1 MKVKD
6 FFISKTNFKDKFSIA
21 HFPYEFFRNTAEK
34 FLPFKSDKT
43 DRLGNSADTKYI
55 RMQEI
60 KWHSTIKW
68 KLERIF
74 SFRNRNFYYIGIIQD
89 HGISLQ
95 SMCTDRY
102 YCHSGI
108 RRSQHRSPAGQWITG
123 RTSRRRYNQS
133 IGCVF
138 LNEMIINWKLYP
150 DQLSYFIMADN
161 NIV

>member
-60 KWHSTIKW
+60 K
-68 KLERIF
+68 
-74 SFRNRNFYYIGIIQD
+74 
-89 HGISLQ
+89 
-95 SMCTDRY
+95 
-102 YCHSGI
+102 
-108 RRSQHRSPAGQWITG
+108 
-123 RTSRRRYNQS
+123 
-133 IGCVF
+133 
-138 LNEMIINWKLYP
+138 
-150 DQLSYFIMADN
+150 
-161 NIV
+161 